1 MMKTNKLKNKNKKK
15 QGYKS
20 AGASIPVGGVGSRRR
35 GVVGLVRSLR
45 EQARRKPP
53 LPPQGLLLN
62 PLSPLP
68 PSTNN
73 STHAQGWIQM
83 ETGWIS
89 NKKGWGGKGHG
100 VMDMN
105 G

>member
-1 MMKTNKLKNKNKKK
+1 MPYQKMFTLKKLEKKKQINKVNQKINNNKLIITNKLIKKRI
-15 QGYKS
+15 KS

-73 STHAQGWIQM
+73 STHA
-83 ETGWIS
+83 
-89 NKKGWGGKGHG
+89 
-100 VMDMN
+100 
-105 G
+105 